1 MRRTAGLIASAAAL
15 ALAGC
20 GSAAGGASGQPSGNV
35 SMFTGQPSSAPAA
48 AASSGP
54 CTTKACIVTDAKQL
68 KGTVAKDNAVMT
80 KVTCRKPT
88 VKQVTPG
95 TYTVHCTVTYS
106 DGMVARGIAS
116 VLTAGQGEVDWEPT
130 TIVDYGSGG

>member
-1 MRRTAGLIASAAAL
+1 MRRDLGLIASALITA

-20 GSAAGGASGQPSGNV
+20 AGTGGATGAGAPSSQPS
-35 SMFTGQPSSAPAA
+35 PALSSAPAV

-80 KVTCRKPT
+80 KVACKKST
-88 VKQVTPG
+88 VKQVVGG
-95 TYTVHCTVTYS
+95 TYTVHCTITYS

-116 VLTAGQGEVDWEPT
+116 VLTGKGDVDWEPV
-130 TIVDYGSGG
+130 TIVSYGSSG

>member
-1 MRRTAGLIASAAAL
+1 MHRTSALIAMSAVAI

-20 GSAAGGASGQPSGNV
+20 GSLGSSTAAGAPASAAGA
-35 SMFTGQPSSAPAA
+35 PSSAPSAA
-48 AASSGP
+48 AP
-54 CTTKACIVTDAKQL
+54 CTTHACIAADAEGL

-80 KVTCRKPT
+80 KVACT
-88 VKQVTPG
+88 VSTVRQIVSG

-116 VLTAGQGEVDWEPT
+116 VLTAGSGQVDWEPT
-130 TIVDYGSGG
+130 DIINDGSGG